1 MPAIGLGLPF
11 WAVER
16 LGFIP
21 WALTTAAVL
30 LAPSVFFLGAV
41 TPALVRADAVTS
53 VGRRVGSV
61 GAAATLGSIGGTFAT
76 GFVLLPLLPLPLLLG
91 LTATGFVA
99 LAGLAGAVFGGGPT
113 RKLLAGIAAVA
124 VMLSASGTGG
134 TPGLL
139 HREETLYGSVRV
151 TEREWRD
158 GRTVRELWQNGG
170 SSSAEDV
177 ATGSPAHP
185 YATAVGLL
193 MEPVIERGDSVLVLG
208 SGALSFPVALTCQQ
222 PQLTVDVVELDPAVT
237 RLARD
242 YFAYGDARIGLNSA

>member
-1 MPAIGLGLPF
+1 MGIDDRSRAPRALRVLPGRRHARTGEGRRRHVS
-11 WAVER
+11 W
-16 LGFIP
+16 GGGS
-21 WALTTAAVL
+21 AAWGQQPRW
-30 LAPSVFFLGAV
+30 APSAARSR
-41 TPALVRADAVTS
+41 PAS
-53 VGRRVGSV
+53 W
-61 GAAATLGSIGGTFAT
+61 
-76 GFVLLPLLPLPLLLG
+76 LLPLLPLPLLLG